1 MKEYSRRGYNI
12 NKKFFQFLLPSLLS
26 GLAMSL
32 NEFVDSI
39 IVSQLL
45 GASAMSMVGMASP
58 IMFLFAI
65 VSIMLGVGG
74 STVYAE
80 YAGKQEKKKSEEVF
94 STVMI
99 VSLIVSVIIAVTG
112 IVFID
117 QLTEKMCVNQDL
129 IPVFKPYTMV
139 LILSGVLIIPVQTLV
154 SFFPAFGRPQ
164 TATIVNILANGV
176 NLLMDMVYISFF
188 GSGLKGAA
196 IATLTG
202 YLTGVI
208 FIVVIILTKKVSLP
222 FTKPGRESLSLL
234 GESVTRGAPGAIG
247 QLGFLIKV
255 SFCNHISTKLGGM
268 VGIATFSL
276 CIQAFS
282 IVSIGMSGVISAMVP
297 IGSVLMGQRDFK
309 GIKILLKSVFIVQF
323 AASLIFTVLFE
334 AFPQLLCYIYN
345 YSGEYA
351 KEAITGI
358 RIFSPMF
365 VFRGFILIIMYYFQ
379 IVGRKL
385 YASVISA
392 VDGFA
397 GLIPIILILTPFFG
411 IKGLWLAFPVLSILM
426 IVFIM
431 IINLCIAR
439 NSMGKYEGV
448 MLLDTEERN
457 VSVYD
462 ATFLRGKDTI
472 SDFVLSLQDFCKT
485 NISSKKTEML
495 VALATEEMLS
505 YVSDH
510 GVNKNAVEQIDLLV
524 KILKDAVIIDIRC
537 IGEPID
543 PTSAPSEQYTNVDVL
558 KRIATKLDYTYVLGM
573 NQTRITI

>member
-1 MKEYSRRGYNI
+1 MREYSRRGDNI

-65 VSIMLGVGG
+65 LSIMLGVGG
-74 STVYAE
+74 SVIYEE
-80 YAGKQEKKKSEEVF
+80 YAGKQEKEKSEKVF

-99 VSLIVSVIIAVTG
+99 VSVIISVMIAVTG

-117 QLTEKMCVNQDL
+117 QLSEMMCVDQAL
-129 IPVFKPYTMV
+129 IPVFKPYTII
-139 LILSGVLIIPVQTLV
+139 LILSGVLIIPLQTV
-154 SFFPAFGRPQ
+154 ASFFPAFGSPQ
-164 TATIVNILANGV
+164 TGTIINILANGV
-176 NLLMDMVYISFF
+176 NLLMDVIYIRFF
-188 GSGLKGAA
+188 STGLKGAA
-196 IATLTG
+196 MATFTG

-208 FIVVIILTKKVSLP
+208 FIVVIILMKKVSLP
-222 FTKPGRESLSLL
+222 FTKPGREGISLL

-255 SFCNHISTKLGGM
+255 SFCNQISSELGGM
-268 VGIATFSL
+268 VGIATFTL
-276 CIQAFS
+276 CIQALS
-282 IVSIGMSGVISAMVP
+282 VVSIGMSGVISAMLP

-309 GIKILLKSVFIVQF
+309 GLKILLKSVFIVQF
-323 AASLIFTVLFE
+323 VASLIFTVLFE

-351 KEAITGI
+351 KGAITGI
-358 RIFSPMF
+358 RFFSLMF
-365 VFRGFILIIMYYFQ
+365 IFRGFILIIMYYFQ

-397 GLIPIILILTPFFG
+397 GLIPIALILTPLFG
-411 IKGLWLAFPVLSILM
+411 LNGLWLAFPVLTILM
-426 IVFIM
+426 LVFII

-439 NSMGKYEGV
+439 NSKGKYEGI
-448 MLLDTEERN
+448 MLLDTEEL
-457 VSVYD
+457 SVPVFD
-462 ATFLRGKDTI
+462 ATFLMGKDTI
-472 SDFVLSLQDFCKT
+472 SDFVVSLQDFCRN
-485 NISSKKTEML
+485 NIDNKKTEVL

-510 GVNKNAVEQIDLLV
+510 VFDKNAVEQIDLLV

-543 PTSAPSEQYTNVDVL
+543 PTSAPSVSYTNVDVL
-558 KRIATKLDYTYVLGM
+558 RKVATKLDYTYVLGM